1 MVEMSRLSLDGGMTT
16 MPSVKNS
23 TAAALPDLYSEYHLT
38 DAQIGQFREQGFVIL
53 RGVLTADE
61 VEAYRVEIKKA
72 TAELNQEKRKLEDR
86 DAYGKAF
93 LQTMNLRLINEG
105 VMKLIASR
113 RLGKIAAD
121 LMGVDG
127 VRVYHDQSLFK
138 EPGQGTNPTPWHQ
151 DQYYWP
157 LEELTTTGF
166 WMPLVDIEEGMGG
179 MKWAAGT
186 HKLGF
191 LGQHAISA
199 ESQKFFDGYIA
210 EKNIPVTEGVP
221 MKKGDVSF
229 HYGWTLHAAGPN
241 CSDKMRE
248 AMIGTY
254 YADTMRVM
262 KPVNSSQEGDRVR
275 FLGGK
280 QPGELADSEL
290 NTPAYRRG

>member
-1 MVEMSRLSLDGGMTT
+1 MVGMLLLRLYMDMTT
-16 MPSVKNS
+16 MPSAGKHS
-23 TAAALPDLYSEYHLT
+23 TSELPDLSSEYPVT
-38 DAQIGQFREQGFVIL
+38 NGQIQQFREQGFVIL
-53 RGVLTADE
+53 RGVLTSEE

-72 TAELNQEKRKLEDR
+72 TAKLNQEKRKLEDR

-93 LQTMNLRLINEG
+93 LQTMNLRLINDG
-105 VMKLIASR
+105 VLKLIASR

-166 WMPLVDIEEGMGG
+166 WMPLVGIEEGMGG

-262 KPVNSSQEGDRVR
+262 TPVNPSQEGDRVR

-280 QPGELADSEL
+280 LPGELADSEL
-290 NTPAYRRG
+290 NTRAYRRG

>member
-1 MVEMSRLSLDGGMTT
+1 MAEETSCCLHPGMTT
-16 MPSVKNS
+16 LPSPVTSS
-23 TAAALPDLYSEYHLT
+23 TELPDLSSEYPLSNE
-38 DAQIGQFREQGFVIL
+38 QVQNFRSQGFVIL
-53 RGVLTADE
+53 RGVLTRDE
-61 VEAYRVEIKKA
+61 VTAYREEIVRV
-72 TAELNQEKRKLEDR
+72 TAELNEEKRKLEER

-93 LQTMNLRLINEG
+93 LQTMNLRLRSEG
-105 VMKLIASR
+105 VLRLVASR
-113 RLGKIAAD
+113 RLGKIAAE

-138 EPGQGTNPTPWHQ
+138 EPGRGTNPTPWHQ

-157 LEELTTTGF
+157 LEEITTTGF

-186 HKLGF
+186 HRLGF

-199 ESQKFFDGYIA
+199 ESQKFFDAYIA
-210 EKNIPVTEGVP
+210 EKGIPVTEGVP
-221 MKKGDVSF
+221 MKVGDVSF

-241 CSDKMRE
+241 GSNKMRE

-254 YADTMRVM
+254 YADGMRVM
-262 KPVNSSQEGDRVR
+262 LPGNSSQEGDRVR

-280 QPGELADSEL
+280 EAGEIADSEL
-290 NTPAYRRG
+290 NTLAYRRN